1 MARHRHRRRSSGSGP
16 ALWLALVAVIAI
28 GLGARLL
35 IWGNPLD
42 HGTQGTTADSD
53 KVQIGGPFL
62 LLNGD
67 GQPVTDADFK
77 GKLMLVYFGYTFCP
91 DVCPT
96 ELGLVAKALDQ
107 LTPEQRDKV
116 APIFITVDPE
126 RDTPQVIK
134 SYVAGFHPQLVGLT
148 GTPEQIAAVEKSFH
162 VYSAK
167 VPGNDSSSY
176 TMDHSSILYLMGTD
190 GHYLKHWGR
199 NVTVDDI
206 LQGLRQ
212 ALS

>member
-1 MARHRHRRRSSGSGP
+1 MARNRHRRRSSGLSP

-28 GLGARLL
+28 GLGGRLL

-42 HGTQGTTADSD
+42 HGTSSDSERI
-53 KVQIGGPFL
+53 VIGGPFHL
-62 LLNGD
+62 TNGD
-67 GQPVTDADFK
+67 GQPVTEADFK
-77 GKLMLVYFGYTFCP
+77 GKVMLVYFGYTFCP

-107 LTPEQRDKV
+107 LTPEQKEKV
-116 APIFITVDPE
+116 APVFITVDPE

-134 SYVAGFHPQLVGLT
+134 TYVATFHPMLIGLT
-148 GTPEQIAAVEKSFH
+148 GTPEQIAAVEKAYH

-167 VPGNDSSSY
+167 VPGADASSY
-176 TMDHSSILYLMGTD
+176 TMDHSSILYLMGPD
-190 GHYLKHWGR
+190 GRYLKHWGR
-199 NVTVDDI
+199 SVTVDDI
-206 LQGLRQ
+206 VQGLRQ